1 MFSNHHT
8 LPIPTTNSSLSSSPL
23 SSFSSSP
30 IQNFHPVMIHNMSTS
45 PTSPPFRTH
54 DMDGCFHSNMRM
66 MHQQQHSQHVIL
78 LDVGGQVF
86 KTTRE
91 TLCKYEGY
99 FSAYFRFLDHQGSE
113 NRNVNSNGN
122 NSQQQQQQQ
131 QQQHGMPLENSG
143 MTNHNVSN
151 LMMHFHSD
159 QQWINFQQ
167 NYIFLDRNPEI
178 FKILLSCLRVDRTQ
192 MEDCLPVDE
201 CTLKQ
206 LYNESL
212 FFSINELS
220 EVIER
225 KLFRKKK
232 FGSVG
237 VGFDKSKY
245 ISFVTCEGLNSKT
258 SNQLSAPNTISE
270 VYKVLHDNGCTVE
283 HTIYRKA
290 VESNIDSRIF
300 PTDSVQK
307 KSQIV
312 TIIVSY
318 YD

>member
-1 MFSNHHT
+1 MFNHHHARSHT
-8 LPIPTTNSSLSSSPL
+8 PPTTSHLLSSSPPL
-23 SSFSSSP
+23 PSSSSSCSLQPLIHHHVTPSSTTPLNSSSPPIPFPSSSFS
-30 IQNFHPVMIHNMSTS
+30 
-45 PTSPPFRTH
+45 PFDRNCDSALNQQH
-54 DMDGCFHSNMRM
+54 LMHH
-66 MHQQQHSQHVIL
+66 HQQIL
-78 LDVGGQVF
+78 LVDVGGQVF

-99 FSAYFRFLDHQGSE
+99 FTAYFRFLDHQ
-113 NRNVNSNGN
+113 NVE
-122 NSQQQQQQQ
+122 
-131 QQQHGMPLENSG
+131 HGIMNHEKQSLENS
-143 MTNHNVSN
+143 TNHGNHAHSN
-151 LMMHFHSD
+151 HH
-159 QQWINFQQ
+159 
-167 NYIFLDRNPEI
+167 YIFLDRNPEM
-178 FKILLSCLRVDRTQ
+178 FKIILSCLRVDRTQ
-192 MEDCLPVDE
+192 IEDCLPMDE
-201 CTLKQ
+201 FTLKQ

-212 FFSINELS
+212 YFSINELS
-220 EVIER
+220 EIIER

-245 ISFVTCEGLNSKT
+245 ISFVICEGLNSKT

-300 PTDSVQK
+300 PTDSFHK
-307 KSQIV
+307 KAQIV

-318 YD
+318 ID